1 MIGVNLSSLN
11 RRVFCVAVFSL
22 LIGSA
27 HPVHA
32 QLEEIDHT
40 QWKNDYHGFALLCRT
55 LDLVIHSD
63 RREWSNIPTEKRL
76 LICFGNC
83 QINNAEINWFIENG
97 GSILWA
103 SDHPTSFPR
112 SMGIRIQNQIY
123 RTRNERD
130 AYRGQAELIYADSFS
145 QQHAITSGID
155 SVVTNLPSVI
165 SVTNRRAYGRANW
178 WPLLRLRKS
187 VPNTLL
193 LAGQF
198 GRDSN
203 VVIVADHSI
212 FTNQMLTVEQNSKL
226 VMQTIKWL
234 QQGKRTDALI
244 LVDGRVVQPA
254 DLMELE
260 VPLPQPTKEQ
270 VIEIFKQLD
279 PELMLGFANSVIA
292 DVEDSDMHNLWI
304 PVLFDAIPSRYYF
317 SPLLVTTTI
326 IFAFVIG
333 RVFVVRRNR
342 AYAATNST
350 NSVHPTLTSG
360 ESGIIHNPAEKSQIR
375 RQQMLERQQVAVLM
389 LQKYFREIN
398 IPDGLNLKL
407 PDFKTA
413 IRNLDIGSRASQPSI
428 VRQFSQ
434 AWRLAN
440 RKPANYWTHK
450 RIGGLKNKIAA
461 WRQLQIGH
469 GLP

>member
-1 MIGVNLSSLN
+1 MISAYLSSLN
-11 RRVFCVAVFSL
+11 RRVFCVAVFAL

-32 QLEEIDHT
+32 QLEEIDHD

-63 RREWSNIPTEKRL
+63 RSEWSNIPVEKRM
-76 LICFGNC
+76 LICFGNN
-83 QINNAEINWFIENG
+83 QISNSEINWFIENG
-97 GSILWA
+97 GSMLWA

-123 RTRNERD
+123 RTRNQRD

-145 QQHAITSGID
+145 QQHSITRGID

-165 SVTNRRAYGRANW
+165 SVTNQRAYGRANW

-203 VVIVADHSI
+203 VVVVADHSI

-226 VMQTIKWL
+226 VIQTIKWL

-270 VIEIFKQLD
+270 VIDIFKQLD

-304 PVLFDAIPSRYYF
+304 PVSFESIPSRYYF
-317 SPLLVTTTI
+317 GTLLVSVTV
-326 IFAFVIG
+326 IFVLVIG

-350 NSVHPTLTSG
+350 TNVHPTLTNG
-360 ESGIIHNPAEKSQIR
+360 EGGNIHNPADKSQIR

-398 IPDGLNLKL
+398 VPDALNLKL

-413 IRNLDIGSRASQPSI
+413 IGNLDVGSRVSRPSM
-428 VRQFSQ
+428 VKQFSKI
-434 AWRLAN
+434 WRLAN
-440 RKPANYWTHK
+440 RKPANYWTYK
-450 RIGGLKNKIAA
+450 RIRGLKSKIDA
-461 WRQLQIGH
+461 WRQLQFGH